1 MKVNQVITGEAHL
14 GPGSGSD
21 NCDFHT
27 ALIPRSG
34 KAVAPPISG
43 VCTYR
48 KKVDS
53 RTPGRQD
60 ILELRYD
67 ELPALQQIA

>member
-1 MKVNQVITGEAHL
+1 MAPEVVRITA
-14 GPGSGSD
+14 
-21 NCDFHT
+21 DFHT

-34 KAVAPPISG
+34 KTVAPPISG